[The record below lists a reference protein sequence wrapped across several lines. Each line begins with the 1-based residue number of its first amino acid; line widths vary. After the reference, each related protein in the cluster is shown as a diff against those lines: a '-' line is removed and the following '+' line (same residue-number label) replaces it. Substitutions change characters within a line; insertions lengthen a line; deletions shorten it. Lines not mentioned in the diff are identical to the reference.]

1 MFFTKKSRSFF
12 DDESIKSHKLVHS
25 KNFIK
30 NLAIFFKKDRSNR
43 MHITSAK
50 GIRFCLRFYKKLD
63 TGNKIE
69 QIKGLNYTIYE
80 FPKKQKILIINSFFR
95 FINKPLKFKKVFFKN
110 YLLKRIYPTKIYIE
124 ESADEIK
131 TYLDQKLVQLIL
143 DQSPLI
149 ACSWLGT
156 KIYPDNNKNFWFDY
170 INSCINFMTN
180 PDSFDKM
187 IWSTKN
193 LMKKKKYRDI
203 EFKLSAFENK
213 KSSLFTSHDQI
224 KENYFSLNFSKESYY
239 SLKIQNYLKSIK
251 WRNKIFK
258 KENLLFTDR
267 FVRKTK
273 MSHSPLILL
282 S

>member
-1 MFFTKKSRSFF
+1 MFFTKKSRVFF
-12 DDESIKSHKLVHS
+12 DYEPIESHKLIHS

-30 NLAIFFKKDRSNR
+30 NLAIFFKKDRSNK
-43 MHITSAK
+43 IQIKSAK

-63 TGNKIE
+63 TGNKIK
-69 QIKGLNYTIYE
+69 QKKDFNYTIYE
-80 FPKKQKILIINSFFR
+80 FPKKQKILITNSFFR
-95 FINKPLKFKKVFFKN
+95 FIHKPLNFKKVFFKN
-110 YLLKRIYPTKIYIE
+110 YLLKKIYPTKIYIE

-143 DQSPLI
+143 DQNPLI

-156 KIYPDNNKNFWFDY
+156 RAYPDNNRNFWFDY

-180 PDSFDKM
+180 SDSLDKM

-193 LMKKKKYRDI
+193 LMIKKKYRDI
-203 EFKLSAFENK
+203 EFKLLTYDNI
-213 KSSLFTSHDQI
+213 KSSIFPVHDQM
-224 KENYFSLNFSKESYY
+224 KENYFSLNFFKESYY
-239 SLKIQNYLKSIK
+239 SLNIQNYLKSIK
-251 WRNKIFK
+251 WRNKVFK
-258 KENLLFTDR
+258 KENLLFTNR
-267 FVRKTK
+267 FIRKTK

>member
-1 MFFTKKSRSFF
+1 MFFTKKSRVFF
-12 DDESIKSHKLVHS
+12 DYEPIESHKLIHS

-30 NLAIFFKKDRSNR
+30 NLAIFFKKDRSNK
-43 MHITSAK
+43 IQIKSAK

-63 TGNKIE
+63 TGNKIK
-69 QIKGLNYTIYE
+69 QKKDFNYTIYE
-80 FPKKQKILIINSFFR
+80 FPKKQKILITNSFFR
-95 FINKPLKFKKVFFKN
+95 FIHKPLNFKKVFFKN
-110 YLLKRIYPTKIYIE
+110 YLLKKIYPTKIYIE

-143 DQSPLI
+143 DQNPLI

-156 KIYPDNNKNFWFDY
+156 RAYPDNNRNFWFDY

-180 PDSFDKM
+180 SDSLDKM

-193 LMKKKKYRDI
+193 LMIKKKYRDI
-203 EFKLSAFENK
+203 EFKLLTYDNI
-213 KSSLFTSHDQI
+213 KSSIFPVHDQM
-224 KENYFSLNFSKESYY
+224 KENYFSLNFFKESYY

>member
-1 MFFTKKSRSFF
+1 MFFTKKSRAFF

-43 MHITSAK
+43 IHITSAK
-50 GIRFCLRFYKKLD
+50 GIKFCLRFYKKLD

-69 QIKGLNYTIYE
+69 QKKDLNYTIYE
-80 FPKKQKILIINSFFR
+80 FPKKQKSLIINSFFR
-95 FINKPLKFKKVFFKN
+95 FIHKPLKFKKVFFKN

-180 PDSFDKM
+180 PDAFDKM
-187 IWSTKN
+187 IWGTKN

-213 KSSLFTSHDQI
+213 KSSLFTSYDQI

-273 MSHSPLILL
+273 ISHSPLILL

>member
-1 MFFTKKSRSFF
+1 MFFTKKSRVFF
-12 DDESIKSHKLVHS
+12 DYEPIESHKLIHS

-30 NLAIFFKKDRSNR
+30 NLAIFFKKDRSNK
-43 MHITSAK
+43 IQIKSAK

-69 QIKGLNYTIYE
+69 QKKDLNYTIYE

-143 DQSPLI
+143 DQNPLI

-156 KIYPDNNKNFWFDY
+156 RAYPDNNRNFWFDY

-180 PDSFDKM
+180 SDSLDKM

-193 LMKKKKYRDI
+193 LMIKKKYRDI
-203 EFKLSAFENK
+203 EFKLLTYDNI
-213 KSSLFTSHDQI
+213 KSSIFPVHDQM
-224 KENYFSLNFSKESYY
+224 KENYFSLNFFKESYY
-239 SLKIQNYLKSIK
+239 SLNIQNYLKSIK